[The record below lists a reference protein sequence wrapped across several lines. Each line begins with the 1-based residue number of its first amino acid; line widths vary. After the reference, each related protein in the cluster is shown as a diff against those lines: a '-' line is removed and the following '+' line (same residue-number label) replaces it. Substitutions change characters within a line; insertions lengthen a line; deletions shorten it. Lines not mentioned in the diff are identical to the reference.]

1 MILFYV
7 GETSVGF
14 HINDF
19 QEIEY
24 WGWRKDYDGM
34 YCKNPHSDECRS
46 EKLIEYI
53 KREK

>member
-24 WGWRKDYDGM
+24 WGCKKDYDRR
-34 YCKNPHSDECRS
+34 YEKNLHSDESRT

-53 KREK
+53 KRK